1 MEQESNS
8 SLYDTKVKILLLL
21 GTVLRR
27 GFFFVVFFFKS
38 CFKEIWRKDMG
49 SYVLGIS

>member
-27 GFFFVVFFFKS
+27 GFFLLLFFKS
-38 CFKEIWRKDMG
+38 CFKEIWGKDMG